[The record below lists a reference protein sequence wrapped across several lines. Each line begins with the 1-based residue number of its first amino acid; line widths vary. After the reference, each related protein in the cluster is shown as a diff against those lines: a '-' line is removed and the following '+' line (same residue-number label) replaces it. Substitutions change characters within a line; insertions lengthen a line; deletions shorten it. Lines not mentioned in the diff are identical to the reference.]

1 MRKEYDF
8 SNAVRGKFYHPNKI
22 QKTIRLDED
31 IIAYFKEMSEK
42 KKIGYQTLINS
53 ALRDSIE
60 HPAGM
65 VDKKLLHKELKSTIK
80 EVLKEVHLV

>member
-8 SNAVRGKFYHPNKI
+8 SDAVRGKFYRPNKI

-31 IIAYFKEMSEK
+31 IIEYFKEMADK

-60 HPAGM
+60 HPAG
-65 VDKKLLHKELKSTIK
+65 VIDKKLLHKELKSTMK
-80 EVLKEVHLV
+80 QVLKEAHFV